1 MKKTSYALGF
11 LFLNVL
17 CFSQQSKS
25 LYYIEFKNSSNKPQT
40 VKQNEKSKTLSFN
53 NQNIEVIKYEEAF
66 WNFSSQKLK
75 NTSLVEFR
83 NEKEYNDFTFSNKS
97 EIVKSEKID
106 IRNEDILLQDVSNN
120 SLPLNSI
127 KPASA
132 PYLFTYTPNDYYLFP
147 QDIGHTHLDLI
158 NAREAWDYSKGDKVT
173 VGISDTSFWLT
184 HAEFENKISTL
195 PGQTVSS
202 NDLHGNVVAGL
213 AGSKTDNNF
222 GSSSIGF
229 NNKLIVTD
237 HYSWGSW
244 GYLKQMS
251 DNGARIINMSWLST
265 CSFTQTEQ
273 DAVDEIYKAGTVL
286 VAAAGN
292 ASCGST
298 YAQVFPAS
306 YNNVI
311 AVSGVGHLNDVTSS
325 TTINVKDVHYGNW
338 AIQQNNLQNNEDV
351 DIVAPSYDI
360 NGLPYPGCDT
370 CLGQVWGGTSIGA
383 PIISGTLSL
392 LFSSNNCLSPIE
404 AETILKLTAAN
415 IDQIPQNQ
423 IFAGLLGA
431 GRVDAGK
438 ANKMAWQ
445 MNSSNGGEVLIENKK
460 FNRWNFELTNSPES
474 IRIQNESFTQNANV
488 KFKAKKS
495 IILDTNTLLEPTTGK
510 SHYLYIDDTN
520 TCSAFNPDPNKS
532 ADFAKKAS
540 KDNSS
545 KITEIANDDISLY
558 PIPAKDNLF
567 IKSNKDLKN
576 STVKIFDMSN
586 RLVFEKNTSI
596 TNNSSIDISTLQKGV
611 YFIDITDSNSKSHYF
626 KKFIKQ

>member
-17 CFSQQSKS
+17 CFSQKSKS
-25 LYYIEFKNSSNKPQT
+25 LYYIEFKNSSNKPQAI
-40 VKQNEKSKTLSFN
+40 KQNDKSKILSFN

-83 NEKEYNDFTFSNKS
+83 NEKDYNDFAFSNKS
-97 EIVKSEKID
+97 DIVKSEKID
-106 IRNEDILLQDVSNN
+106 IRNEDILLQNINSNPFP
-120 SLPLNSI
+120 SSGI
-127 KPASA
+127 KVAPAS
-132 PYLFTYTPNDYYLFP
+132 YLTYTPNDYYLFP

-158 NAREAWDYSKGDKVT
+158 NAREAWDYSKGDEVT
-173 VGISDTSFWLT
+173 VGISDTSFRLT
-184 HAEFENKISTL
+184 HVEFQNKISTL

-202 NDLHGNVVAGL
+202 ADLHGNTVAGL

-229 NNKLIVTD
+229 NNKLLVTD
-237 HYSWGSW
+237 QYSWGSW

-325 TTINVKDVHYGNW
+325 NTINVKDVHYGNW

-360 NGLPYPGCDT
+360 NGLPYSGCDT

-474 IRIQNESFTQNANV
+474 IRIQNESFTQNANI

-495 IILDTNTLLEPTTGK
+495 IILDTNTLLEPAIGK
-510 SHYLYIDDTN
+510 SHYLYIDNTN
-520 TCSAFNPDPNKS
+520 TCSVFNTDPNKS
-532 ADFAKKAS
+532 AELAKKTA

-545 KITEIANDDISLY
+545 KITKMTNDEISLY
-558 PIPAKDNLF
+558 PNPAKDNIF
-567 IKSNKDLKN
+567 IKTNRDLKN

-586 RLVFEKNTSI
+586 RVVFEKNI
-596 TNNSSIDISTLQKGV
+596 TIISNTPIDISNLLKGV
-611 YFIDITDSNSKSHYF
+611 YFIDITNSSSKSHYY

>member
-1 MKKTSYALGF
+1 MRRTSFALGF
-11 LFLNVL
+11 LFLNIL

-40 VKQNEKSKTLSFN
+40 VKQNDKSKTLSFN

-75 NTSLVEFR
+75 NTSLIEFR
-83 NEKEYNDFTFSNKS
+83 NEKEYNDFAFSNKS
-97 EIVKSEKID
+97 DIVKSEKID
-106 IRNEDILLQDVSNN
+106 TRDEDILLQNVNNN
-120 SLPLNSI
+120 SFLLNNI
-127 KPASA
+127 KPASV

-147 QDIGHTHLDLI
+147 QDIAHTHLDLI
-158 NAREAWDYSKGDKVT
+158 NAREAWDYSKGDGVT
-173 VGISDTSFWLT
+173 VGISDTSFRLT

-202 NDLHGNVVAGL
+202 TDLHGNVVAGL

-229 NNKLIVTD
+229 NNKLLVTD

-273 DAVDEIYKAGTVL
+273 DAVNEIYNNGTVL

-292 ASCGST
+292 SSCGNT

-306 YNNVI
+306 YQNVI
-311 AVSGVGHLNDVTSS
+311 AVSGVGHYNDIGASVT
-325 TTINVKDVHYGNW
+325 TNVKDVHYSNYP
-338 AIQQNNLQNNEDV
+338 ILENKLQNNEDV
-351 DIVAPSYDI
+351 DIVAPAYDI
-360 NGLPYPGCDT
+360 EGLPYSGCDT
-370 CLGQVWGGTSIGA
+370 CLGRVWIGTSLA
-383 PIISGTLSL
+383 SPIISGTLSL

-423 IFAGLLGA
+423 IFTGLLGA

-495 IILDTNTLLEPTTGK
+495 IILDTNTVLEPGNGK
-510 SHYLYIDDTN
+510 SHYFYIENQN
-520 TCSAFNPDPNKS
+520 TCFNFNPNQNKS
-532 ADFAKKAS
+532 LDTGKIAKNS
-540 KDNSS
+540 SS
-545 KITEIANDDISLY
+545 KIVEIKNEDITLY
-558 PIPAKDNLF
+558 PIPAIDNLF
-567 IKSNKDLKN
+567 IKTTKELKN
-576 STVKIFDMSN
+576 STIKIFDVSN
-586 RLVFEKNTSI
+586 RLVLENKISIINTASVDISNLLKGTYFIEI
-596 TNNSSIDISTLQKGV
+596 TNE
-611 YFIDITDSNSKSHYF
+611 NSKLKYF
-626 KKFIKQ
+626 KKFVKE